1 MRAFLLGA
9 AVLALAA
16 CGSNSD
22 DPNDPNDPND
32 PVDPQ
37 DPTDP
42 NDPPTPDESARD
54 SDELASIIAAHV
66 RGEFPMQLI
75 AAEISENR
83 FPEGFSQTGTT
94 AEGGYTAVG
103 AQGGLSFAIDY
114 HCNDGSTAHLV
125 VPCDGAAHHSHVK
138 ITATGSQSMGEIAMN
153 EINRVVDWEI
163 RDITLDKARFRG
175 PDGLSLK
182 TSVSTNG
189 EAASYTVQF
198 NAVYEQVRYLAGYTF
213 PTFGTID
220 FTINTDRLRGEDK
233 RIFNSTAKLTYGSS
247 GVPTTLAIDGVTY
260 TINLTSGAVV
270 RL

>member
-1 MRAFLLGA
+1 MGAFLLGA

-22 DPNDPNDPND
+22 NDPNDPND

-42 NDPPTPDESARD
+42 EDPPTPDESARD

-66 RGEFPMQLI
+66 RGEFPMQLV

-83 FPEGFSQTGTT
+83 FPAGFSQTGTT

-103 AQGGLSFAIDY
+103 SQGGLSFAIDY
-114 HCNDGSTAHLV
+114 YCNDGVADSHAV
-125 VPCDGAAHHSHVK
+125 IACEGAAHHSHVK
-138 ITATGSQSMGEIAMN
+138 ITATGSQSMGEISMS
-153 EINRVVDWEI
+153 EINRVVNWEI
-163 RDITLDKARFRG
+163 RDLTLDKARFRG

-182 TSVSTNG
+182 TTVATNG
-189 EAASYTVQF
+189 EAASYKVQF
-198 NAVYEQVRYLAGYTF
+198 NATYEQVRYLTGYTF

-220 FTINTDRLRGEDK
+220 FTINTERNRGTDK
-233 RIFNSTAKLTYGSS
+233 RIFNSTAKLTFGSS

>member
-16 CGSNSD
+16 CGSTSD
-22 DPNDPNDPND
+22 NDPNDPND

-42 NDPPTPDESARD
+42 DDPPTPDESARD
-54 SDELASIIAAHV
+54 SDELASILAAHV

-75 AAEISENR
+75 AAEISKNR

-94 AEGGYTAVG
+94 AEGAYTGVG
-103 AQGGLSFAIDY
+103 AQGGLSFAFDY
-114 HCNDGSTAHLV
+114 RCNDGTTAHLI
-125 VPCDGAAHHSHVK
+125 VPCDGTAHHSHIKFTV
-138 ITATGSQSMGEIAMN
+138 TGSQSMGEIAMN

-163 RDITLDKARFRG
+163 RDLTLDKARFRG

-182 TSVSTNG
+182 TAVTTNG
-189 EAASYTVQF
+189 EAASYGVQF
-198 NAVYEQVRYLAGYTF
+198 NATYEQVRYLVGYTF

-220 FTINTDRLRGEDK
+220 FTVNTNRMRGDDK
-233 RIFNSTAKLTYGSS
+233 RVFNSTAKLTFGSS
-247 GVPTTLAIDGVTY
+247 GVPTTLALDGVNY